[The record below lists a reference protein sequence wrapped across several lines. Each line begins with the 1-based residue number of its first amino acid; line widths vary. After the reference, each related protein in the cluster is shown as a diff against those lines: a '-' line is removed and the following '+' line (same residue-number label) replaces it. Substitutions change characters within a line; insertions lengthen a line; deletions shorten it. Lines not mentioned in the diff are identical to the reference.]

1 MSKITIRHSVS
12 IEIQTNSVIYDTE
25 EAGFVRNWS
34 ATASFQGRMIAK
46 TEFGQTFKTEKSAI
60 SAIKR
65 ILKTL

>member
-1 MSKITIRHSVS
+1 MSKVTIRHSVS

-25 EAGFVRNWS
+25 AGFVRNWS
-34 ATASFQGRMIAK
+34 ATASFQGRTIAK

>member
-25 EAGFVRNWS
+25 SGFVRNWS

-46 TEFGQTFKTEKSAI
+46 TEFGQTLKTEKQAI
-60 SAIKR
+60 SAIKH